1 MSRSAHLARRAIPQ
15 ETPQETPLATQLRP
29 ARPEERVRSEAR
41 EPSFAA
47 AELMFLR
54 RLEELYAA
62 SFGSWEDFD
71 PEAA

>member
-1 MSRSAHLARRAIPQ
+1 MSRSAHLARRSTLLPPQ
-15 ETPQETPLATQLRP
+15 GRADK
-29 ARPEERVRSEAR
+29 RVSTDAR

-47 AELMFLR
+47 AELVFLR

>member
-1 MSRSAHLARRAIPQ
+1 MSRSAHLTRRPS
-15 ETPQETPLATQLRP
+15 QLPPRAEIRGSKP
-29 ARPEERVRSEAR
+29 DSR
-41 EPSFAA
+41 EPSFAT
-47 AELMFLR
+47 AELVFLR

>member
-1 MSRSAHLARRAIPQ
+1 MSRSAHLSRRQ
-15 ETPQETPLATQLRP
+15 SQLPPRRENRRDG
-29 ARPEERVRSEAR
+29 ADAR
-41 EPSFAA
+41 EPSFAT

>member
-1 MSRSAHLARRAIPQ
+1 MARSAYLSRRQSQLPPRMETRGARADP
-15 ETPQETPLATQLRP
+15 
-29 ARPEERVRSEAR
+29 R
-41 EPSFAA
+41 EPSFAT
-47 AELMFLR
+47 AELVFLR

>member
-1 MSRSAHLARRAIPQ
+1 MSRTAHLARRA
-15 ETPQETPLATQLRP
+15 TQLETQPSRQ

-62 SFGSWEDFD
+62 SYGSWEDFD
-71 PEAA
+71 PRPA

>member
-1 MSRSAHLARRAIPQ
+1 MSRSASVGRRPTLLPPRPSSGDRRAGP
-15 ETPQETPLATQLRP
+15 
-29 ARPEERVRSEAR
+29 SDAR

-47 AELMFLR
+47 AELVFLR